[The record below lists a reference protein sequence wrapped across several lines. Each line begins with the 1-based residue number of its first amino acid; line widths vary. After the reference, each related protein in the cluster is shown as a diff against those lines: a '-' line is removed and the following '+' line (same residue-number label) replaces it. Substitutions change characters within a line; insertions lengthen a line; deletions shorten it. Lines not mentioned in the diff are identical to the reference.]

1 MQYVFTPEH
10 VCSKKFMIDVD
21 DETRVIRDFTF
32 TGGCPGNLEGISR
45 LIRGMKMDEVIA
57 RFDGMPVCR
66 TSKVSS
72 CPEQLAKA
80 LREMKAMMDRGETQ
94 ARPAIGLESF
104 SFHKN
109 W

>member
-1 MQYVFTPEH
+1 MRYIFTPEH
-10 VCSKKFMIDVD
+10 VCSKKFMIEVD
-21 DETRVIRDFTF
+21 DESRIIRDFAF

-57 RFDGMPVCR
+57 RFEGMPVCR

-80 LREMKAMMDRGETQ
+80 LKEMKAMLDRGETQ
-94 ARPAIGLESF
+94 ERSIFGLESF
-104 SFHKN
+104 LS
-109 W
+109 